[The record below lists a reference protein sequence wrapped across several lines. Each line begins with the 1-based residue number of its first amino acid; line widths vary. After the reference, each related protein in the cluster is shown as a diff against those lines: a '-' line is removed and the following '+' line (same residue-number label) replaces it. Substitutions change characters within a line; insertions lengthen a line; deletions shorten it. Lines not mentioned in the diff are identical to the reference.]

1 MAGLASGADAA
12 YIYEEHFNIRDLEV
26 WAYEFTNQWKLNDYI
41 HQWWMDVSELDVYL
55 FVD

>member
-41 HQWWMDVSELDVYL
+41 HQWWIDVSELDVYL